1 MVLADFSKAFDTVQ
15 YKTLIT
21 TLFSLGFSKNFL
33 RWLTSYL
40 SNRFHFVQIDDQMS
54 DKARVHFGVPQGSI
68 LGPMLFNLYVSDL
81 QDNLPNSVTTFQY
94 ADDTTIYQSCA
105 LLILLNPQREDTWG
119 DTWVNFCWVCAFGL
133 SESLPHCSSFCGQ
146 L

>member
-21 TLFSLGFSKNFL
+21 TLFSLGFSKNF
-33 RWLTSYL
+33 WLTSYL

-68 LGPMLFNLYVSDL
+68 LGPMLFNLYASDL

-94 ADDTTIYQSCA
+94 ADDTTIYQSCRPTN
-105 LLILLNPQREDTWG
+105 LT
-119 DTWVNFCWVCAFGL
+119 
-133 SESLPHCSSFCGQ
+133 ESTEGGYLGGY
-146 L
+146 LG